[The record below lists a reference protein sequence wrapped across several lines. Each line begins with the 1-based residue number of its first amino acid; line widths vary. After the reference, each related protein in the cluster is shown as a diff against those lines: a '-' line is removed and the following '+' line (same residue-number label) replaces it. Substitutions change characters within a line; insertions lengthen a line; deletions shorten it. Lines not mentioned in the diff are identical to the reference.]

1 MHDSRQ
7 TAADTRG
14 AGDHQRG
21 SKVPISTHRFW
32 EAMAVPAGAILVVH
46 AVLALALLPQP
57 PVFILLSVVELA
69 VGLVTIA
76 VDGWF
81 LRHV

>member
-1 MHDSRQ
+1 MPDSNQ
-7 TAADTRG
+7 AAADTRG
-14 AGDHQRG
+14 AGDHTRG
-21 SKVPISTHRFW
+21 SKVSIGTHRFW

-46 AVLALALLPQP
+46 ALLALALLPQP
-57 PVFILLSVVELA
+57 PVFLFLSVVELV
-69 VGLVTIA
+69 VGLVTVA